1 MKHIICR
8 TYKSYT
14 FGSSEQL
21 TEIQLETLIVCF
33 GISTRPS
40 EGGLEGRTSVTRIP
54 LEGIGP
60 VVVKHYIRGGFM
72 GRLNK
77 RFYLNLGKSRP
88 AIEYEQLSRAMDVGI
103 NVPEPVCFAS
113 RGMLFYRA
121 WLVTREIEQPQSL
134 AQLGIK
140 DPASA
145 ASVMKTLTPQIKRL
159 LDNRIYH
166 KDLHP
171 GNVLID
177 KKNKVFI
184 IDFDK
189 AGVFRGDKKTL
200 LDRYLK
206 RWKRAVI
213 KYGLPGEIHS
223 TLQKELT
230 K

>member
-1 MKHIICR
+1 MKHITCR
-8 TYKSYT
+8 TYKSFT
-14 FGSSEQL
+14 FGSSEKL
-21 TEIQLETLIVCF
+21 TEIQLEKLMECF
-33 GISTRPS
+33 GVATRPL
-40 EGGLEGRTSVTRIP
+40 EGGLEGRTSVTRIH

-60 VVVKHYIRGGFM
+60 VVVKHYIRGGFI
-72 GRLNK
+72 GRFNK
-77 RFYLNLGKSRP
+77 HFYLNLGKSRP
-88 AIEYEQLSRAMDVGI
+88 GIEYEQLLRAKDAGI

-121 WLVTREIEQPQSL
+121 WLVTRAIERPRSL
-134 AQLGIK
+134 AQLGMK
-140 DPASA
+140 DLTSA
-145 ASVMKTLTPQIKRL
+145 VSVVKTLIPQFKRL
-159 LDNRIYH
+159 LDSRIYH

-177 KKNKVFI
+177 KKNKIFI

-206 RWKRAVI
+206 RWERAVT
-213 KYGLPGEIHS
+213 KYGLPEEIHS
-223 TLQKELT
+223 TLHKELI